1 MRLTDPSSDLA
12 VAVAMASAVV
22 GRPLP
27 STLVV
32 FGEVGL
38 AGDLRRVTGMDRRL
52 AEAARLGFTTAVV
65 PVGCGPPPAGLRT
78 LECATINDAL
88 RAVLSIAGQSAQQQ
102 TSDRS
107 EPNLRAV
114 DNDGF

>member
-1 MRLTDPSSDLA
+1 
-12 VAVAMASAVV
+12 MASAVV

-65 PVGCGPPPAGLRT
+65 PAGCGPPPSGLRT
-78 LECATINDAL
+78 IESATINDAL
-88 RAVLSIAGQSAQQQ
+88 RAVLAITAQPEP
-102 TSDRS
+102 TPKPPSEHPNDRGWGR
-107 EPNLRAV
+107 NLRAV
-114 DNDGF
+114 DNEGL